1 MSGAQGGWD
10 AVVLAGGRGSR
21 LGGVDKGSIRVAGR
35 TLLDHAL
42 DAVRGAARVVVVGP
56 EKDVPGVLWTRE
68 EPPGGGPA
76 AGVAA
81 GLRHVRADVVVVL
94 AVDQPGVTSS
104 TVERL
109 LAVGGPAVLVDE
121 DGREQWLAGAWR
133 TGALVAALPD
143 DPRGASM
150 RSVLGPLLPAPV
162 AALPGE
168 ARDVDTPADLER

>member
-1 MSGAQGGWD
+1 MPVEWD
-10 AVVLAGGRGSR
+10 AVILAGGRGSR
-21 LGGVDKGSIRVAGR
+21 LGGVDKATVRVGDR
-35 TLLDHAL
+35 TLLEHAL
-42 DAVRGAARVVVVGP
+42 DAVRGAGRVVVVGP

-68 EPPGGGPA
+68 DPPGGGPA

-109 LAVGGPAVLVDE
+109 LAAGAPAVLVDE
-121 DGREQWLAGAWR
+121 GGRSQWLAGVWS
-133 TGALVAALPD
+133 TGVLRAALPD

-150 RSVLGPLLPAPV
+150 RSVLAPLAPALV

-168 ARDVDTPADLER
+168 ARDVDTPADLG